1 VIGLAVLRP
10 ELLLLLLLVP
20 AMFVAWRRWPPPL
33 TPTRSRLVFASRA
46 LLVAL
51 LVLALAGVRLT
62 TQPNKRAMVAVV
74 DVSASV
80 KARGSLD
87 AEAATVRA
95 LQAAKGP
102 DDMFGVVTFGHTAE
116 VELPLTRDP
125 GFESFQTQPDPSYTD
140 VAGAL
145 RLAAGL
151 LPDGYARQLV
161 LVSDGRQNLNDA
173 ASAVAALR
181 AEGIRVDVVAAGEAP
196 PAEAL
201 IAGVDVPAELR
212 QGQTATVAV
221 RLQSTPGSAAGRL
234 TLIVDNREVA
244 SRDVT
249 LPPGSS
255 TQTFDLPNLDL
266 GLRTIR
272 AELTVAPDTYT
283 ENNVGEANV
292 RVLGKPVVLVLEGKD
307 GEGGNV
313 ASALQAA
320 RMTVER
326 RQAAGAPTDTATL
339 GRYDATV
346 VVDAPT
352 DAFPR
357 DSLAALAAS
366 VHDLGKGL
374 VTVGGPTSYGP
385 GGWQQTPLEDA
396 LPVRMDIPQRK
407 DKPKV
412 AVVLVMETMEDPRA
426 DQVVLG
432 AAEGVIDKLSP
443 DDLVAVTDG
452 RQGFLVD
459 MTPASNKKAIDAKLE
474 AAALGDPPSYLPFLQ
489 SATDALLKTDAPV
502 KHVVVLGDGD
512 ADSTP
517 AQQVQSYVEGAL
529 AKGVTTSTIAVDS
542 HSMPQYMSF
551 MQDIA
556 RWGGGRFYQSNNPSQ
571 VPDLFLKESVAS
583 LRPWFEQTPF
593 FPKVAAA
600 GDLLQGV
607 PLDSFPQLGGYVVT
621 TPKPSAEQYLASA
634 KQDPVLAAWS
644 YGLGRSVAWTS
655 DSNGAW
661 TSGFLRSPVSQA
673 LFARMVAWTLPGGAQ
688 QLQIEAQPSGD
699 GLQVDVLGPD
709 TAGATVSVGMV
720 RPDLQN
726 SSQDLVAVA
735 PGHWQGRIGGT
746 TIGTYLLHAALRRN
760 GQVLAQA
767 DRAVSVPYSPEYLEL
782 GRDDGLLRQIAR
794 EGSGVVL
801 ARAPAAWAQRPL
813 PVPISSD
820 FFWPLLLVAAL
831 LWPLDVAVRRIILGP
846 RQLLDNA
853 LALVTER
860 RARDLEVAVPEE
872 LARLRERVAS
882 SRRRRPGPAAPPP
895 LVGGRAGAG
904 DGGSGGVGGPGGQE
918 RSGRRRPKAPAAGQT
933 PAGQASAERQ
943 EQEEALSARLLEARR
958 RRRGRDD

>member
-1 VIGLAVLRP
+1 MIGFAVLRP

-20 AMFVAWRRWPPPL
+20 ALVVAWLRWPPPL
-33 TPTRSRLVFASRA
+33 TVTRSRIVLASRV

-74 DVSASV
+74 DLSASV
-80 KARGSLD
+80 KAHGSLD
-87 AEAATVRA
+87 TEAATVKA
-95 LQAAKGP
+95 LQTAKGP
-102 DDMFGVVTFGHTAE
+102 DDLFGVVTFGHDAA

-125 GFESFQTQPDPSYTD
+125 DFESFQTQPDPSYTD

-161 LVSDGRQNLNDA
+161 LISDGRQNLNDA
-173 ASAVAALR
+173 ATAVAALR
-181 AEGIRVDVVAAGEAP
+181 AEGVRVDVLAVGEAP
-196 PAEAL
+196 AAEAL
-201 IAGVDVPAELR
+201 VSGVDVPSELR
-212 QGQTATVAV
+212 EGQTATAV
-221 RLQSTPGSAAGRL
+221 VHLQSTGQAAGQL
-234 TLIVDNREVA
+234 TLIVDDKEVA

-249 LPPGSS
+249 LPAGSS
-255 TQTFDLPNLDL
+255 TQSFPLPDAVL
-266 GLRTIR
+266 GLHTVR
-272 AELTVAPDTYT
+272 AELNVQPDTYT

-292 RVLGKPVVLVLEGKD
+292 RVLGRPVVLVLEGKA

-313 ASALQAA
+313 VAALHAA
-320 RMTVER
+320 GMDVEE

-346 VVDAPT
+346 IVDAPT
-352 DAFPR
+352 DSFPG
-357 DSLAALAAS
+357 DSLAALASS

-374 VTVGGPTSYGP
+374 VTIGGPTSYGP
-385 GGWQQTPLEDA
+385 GGWAGTPLEDA

-412 AVVLVMETMEDPRA
+412 AVVLVMETMEDQRA

-452 RQGFLVD
+452 RQDDPGFLVD
-459 MTPASNKKAIDAKLE
+459 MTTAGNKKAIDAKLE
-474 AAALGDPPSYLPFLQ
+474 SGTGLLGDPPSYLPFMQ
-489 SATDALLKTDAPV
+489 RAYDALQKTDAPL
-502 KHVVVLGDGD
+502 KHIVLLGDGD

-517 AQQVQSYVEGAL
+517 SPQVQSFLETAVG
-529 AKGVTTSTIAVDS
+529 KGVTTSAIAVDV
-542 HSMPQYMSF
+542 HGQPQYMSF

-593 FPKVAAA
+593 FPKIAAA

-607 PLDSFPQLGGYVVT
+607 PTDSFPQLGGYVVT
-621 TPKPSAEQYLASA
+621 TPKPSAELYLTSA

-655 DSNGAW
+655 DSVGAW
-661 TSGFLRSPVSQA
+661 TGGFLRSPVSQT
-673 LFARMVAWTLPGGAQ
+673 LFARMVAWTLPNGQQ
-688 QLQIEAQPSGD
+688 QLHIAAQPSGD
-699 GLQVDVLGPD
+699 GLQVDVTGPD

-726 SSQDLVAVA
+726 TSQDLVAVA
-735 PGHWQGRIGGT
+735 PGHWQGKIGGT
-746 TIGTYLLHAALRRN
+746 SVGTYLLHGVLTKN
-760 GQVLAQA
+760 GQVLGQA
-767 DRAVSVPYSPEYLEL
+767 DLAVSVPYSPEYLEL
-782 GRDDGLLRQIAR
+782 GRDDGLLRQLAR
-794 EGSGVVL
+794 DGSGVLL
-801 ARAPAAWAQRPL
+801 AKAALAWAQRPL

-820 FFWPLLLVAAL
+820 VFWPLLLLAAL
-831 LWPLDVAVRRIILGP
+831 VWPLDVAARRITLSP
-846 RQLLDNA
+846 VQLYTNA
-853 LALVTER
+853 MSLITER
-860 RARDLEVAVPEE
+860 RSRDLEVAVPAE
-872 LARLRERVAS
+872 LSRLRERVAS
-882 SRRRRPGPAAPPP
+882 TRRRRPGPSAPPP
-895 LVGGRAGAG
+895 LVAEPDEHA
-904 DGGSGGVGGPGGQE
+904 
-918 RSGRRRPKAPAAGQT
+918 APAAARGRREGGKA
-933 PAGQASAERQ
+933 AGDRQ
-943 EQEEALSARLLEARR
+943 EEQEALSARLLEARR
-958 RRRGRDD
+958 RRRGPGS